1 MISFEM
7 LNEKAFWLR
16 REMLILHKRAPE
28 SRIAS
33 CLSDIEIFVAL
44 YYGGIL
50 SYNPQY
56 PLAPDRDRFIIS
68 KGHGGVSLYPVLADL
83 NFFDK
88 QELNKIATVDSFLCA
103 IPDAAIPGFETI
115 NGSLGHGLGVACGVA
130 IALKRGKRDSKV
142 FVLCGDGELNEGA
155 MWEAVMF
162 AAYHKLGNLILIV
175 DNNKMSMLG
184 YQENILGL
192 EPLEDKFRAFGW
204 EAERVNGHDI
214 LQLHKTLSALKNHSS
229 DKPKVLIA
237 DTCKGKGVQ
246 VLEGDPLCH
255 VKSLNA
261 DEIDSILGSFE

>member
-1 MISFEM
+1 MISLGM
-7 LNEKAFWLR
+7 LNEKASWLR
-16 REMLILHKRAPE
+16 REMLKLHKCAPE

-33 CLSDIEIFVAL
+33 CLSDIEIFVTL

-50 SYNPQY
+50 RYEPEDPS
-56 PLAPDRDRFIIS
+56 AEDRDRFIIS
-68 KGHGGVSLYPVLADL
+68 KGHGAVSLYPVLADL

-88 QELNKIATVDSFLCA
+88 RELNKIATKDSFLCP
-103 IPDAAIPGFETI
+103 IPDAAVPGFETI

-130 IALKRGKRDSKV
+130 IALKLKEQDCKV

-192 EPLEDKFRAFGW
+192 EPLDDKFRAFAW
-204 EAERVNGHDI
+204 EAERADGHNI
-214 LQLHKTLSALKNHSS
+214 LQLHKMLNDLRNCDS

-237 DTCKGKGVQ
+237 DTLKGKGVK
-246 VLEGDPLCH
+246 VLEDDPLCH
-255 VKSLNA
+255 VKSLRA
-261 DEIDSILGSFE
+261 DVIDSILESFE